1 MIRRLFW
8 LSMGVTIGALVV
20 RKLSRFAER
29 MRPSGIAASFAA
41 GMADIAESLSD
52 FAADVRTATQQR
64 EATLRAGAGLDGDLG
79 SREPA

>member
-29 MRPSGIAASFAA
+29 MRPSGIAANLAA
-41 GMADIAESLSD
+41 GVEEIADSLGG
-52 FAADVRTATQQR
+52 FAADVRIAMQQR

-79 SREPA
+79 RREPT

>member
-1 MIRRLFW
+1 
-8 LSMGVTIGALVV
+8 
-20 RKLSRFAER
+20 

-41 GMADIAESLSD
+41 GMADIADSLGD

>member
-20 RKLSRFAER
+20 RKLSRIAER

-41 GMADIAESLSD
+41 GVEEIADSLGD
-52 FAADVRTATQQR
+52 FAADVRTAMQQR

-79 SREPA
+79 QREPT

>member
-1 MIRRLFW
+1 MRRLFW

-29 MRPSGIAASFAA
+29 MRPAGIAASFAA
-41 GMADIAESLSD
+41 GMEDIADSLND
-52 FAADVRTATQQR
+52 FAVDVRTAMQQR

-79 SREPA
+79 RREPA